1 MLCNNTHFSK
11 LDVYH
16 GKYVFGQLK
25 HYAFNNSK
33 DSLLFVSSLFSF
45 GKGGGRESIKYMY
58 LKRRFEH
65 GLVALPSSGFE
76 RQQV

>member
-1 MLCNNTHFSK
+1 MLCTNTHFSK
-11 LDVYH
+11 LNVYH

-33 DSLLFVSSLFSF
+33 DSPLFVSSLFSF
-45 GKGGGRESIKYMY
+45 GKGGGEGIKY
-58 LKRRFEH
+58 LKRRLGH
-65 GLVALPSSGFE
+65 GSVALPSSGFE

>member
-1 MLCNNTHFSK
+1 MLCTNTHFSK
-11 LDVYH
+11 LNVYH
-16 GKYVFGQLK
+16 GKYVFGKLK

-33 DSLLFVSSLFSF
+33 DPPPLFVSSL
-45 GKGGGRESIKYMY
+45 GREGIKYMY
-58 LKRRFEH
+58 LKRQFEH

>member
-1 MLCNNTHFSK
+1 MYTMENTFFWK
-11 LDVYH
+11 
-16 GKYVFGQLK
+16 LK

-33 DSLLFVSSLFSF
+33 DPPLFVSSL
-45 GKGGGRESIKYMY
+45 GREGIKYMY
-58 LKRRFEH
+58 LKRQFEH

>member
-1 MLCNNTHFSK
+1 MLCTNTHFSK
-11 LDVYH
+11 LNVYH

-33 DSLLFVSSLFSF
+33 DPLPLFVSSLFSF
-45 GKGGGRESIKYMY
+45 GKGGKGIKY
-58 LKRRFEH
+58 LKRRLGH
-65 GLVALPSSGFE
+65 GSVALPSSGFE